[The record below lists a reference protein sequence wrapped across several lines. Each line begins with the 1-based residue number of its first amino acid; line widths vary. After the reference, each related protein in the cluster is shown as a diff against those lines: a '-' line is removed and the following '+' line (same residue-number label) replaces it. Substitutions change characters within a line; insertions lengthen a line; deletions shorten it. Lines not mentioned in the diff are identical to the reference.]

1 MMARIVKVAGAQLG
15 GVQRAETREAV
26 VARML
31 ALMDQAF
38 ERGCDLVV
46 YPELALTTF
55 FPRYHVTTAEEIDP
69 WFETEMPNAVV
80 QPLFDRARKYG
91 IGFYLGYGEIAEDD
105 SGKHRYNTSILVD
118 KSGSIVG
125 KYRKIHL
132 PGHSGYESE
141 RDFQT
146 LEKYYFSV
154 GNLGF
159 PVWNTMGGVM
169 GMCICNDRRWPETF
183 RVMGLQGVE
192 MVLLGFNTPTL
203 NHKYFEPPHL
213 RVFYSD
219 LCVQAG
225 AYQNS
230 TWVVA
235 IAKAGNEDGQHL
247 MGASVIVAPTGQ
259 IVARSYT
266 DGDELIVAAC
276 DLDECRAGKENMFN
290 FNAHRRPEH
299 YRLLVE

>member
-1 MMARIVKVAGAQLG
+1 MARILRVAGAQLG
-15 GVQRAETREAV
+15 GIQRAEPREAV
-26 VARML
+26 VTRMI

-55 FPRYHVTTAEEIDP
+55 FPRYHLTRPEEIDQ
-69 WFETEMPNAVV
+69 WFETEMPNAAV
-80 QPLFDRARKYG
+80 QPLFDRARDHK
-91 IGFYLGYGEIAEDD
+91 IGFYLGYGELAEEN
-105 SGKHRYNTSILVD
+105 GEKHRYNTSILVD

-132 PGHSGYESE
+132 PGHSSYESD

-146 LEKYYFSV
+146 LEKYYFSI
-154 GNLGF
+154 GDKGF
-159 PVWNTMGGVM
+159 PVWNTMGGM
-169 GMCICNDRRWPETF
+169 LGMCICNDRRWPETF
-183 RVMGLQGVE
+183 RIMGLQGVE

-235 IAKAGNEDGQHL
+235 VAKAGEEDGQHL
-247 MGASVIVAPTGQ
+247 MSGSVIVAPTGQ

-266 DGDELIVAAC
+266 DRDELVMAAC
-276 DLDECRAGKENMFN
+276 DLDECRVGKQNMFN
-290 FNAHRRPEH
+290 FAAHRRPEH
-299 YRLLVE
+299 YKLLVQ

>member
-1 MMARIVKVAGAQLG
+1 MARILKVGGAQLG
-15 GVQRAETREAV
+15 AIQPDEPREAV
-26 VARML
+26 VTRML
-31 ALMDQAF
+31 ALMDQAH
-38 ERGCDLVV
+38 ESRCDLVV

-55 FPRYHVTTAEEIDP
+55 FPRYHATQDEQIDS
-69 WFETEMPNAVV
+69 WFEKEMPNAAV
-80 QPLFDRARKYG
+80 QPLFDRAREYG
-91 IGFYLGYGEIAEDD
+91 IGFHMGYGELAEEN
-105 SGKHRYNTSILVD
+105 GEKRRYNTSVLVD
-118 KSGSIVG
+118 KSGAMIG

-132 PGHSGYESE
+132 PGHANFESD
-141 RDFQT
+141 RNFQT

-159 PVWNTMGGVM
+159 PVWNTMGGVL

-183 RVMGLQGVE
+183 RILGLQGVE
-192 MVLLGFNTPTL
+192 MVLVGFNTPTH
-203 NHKYFEPPHL
+203 NYKYFEPPHL

-235 IAKAGNEDGQHL
+235 IAKAGEEDGQHL

-266 DGDELIVAAC
+266 DRDELIIASC
-276 DLDECRAGKENMFN
+276 DLDETRIGKEHMFN
-290 FNAHRRPEH
+290 FAAHRRPEH
-299 YRLLVE
+299 YKMIAE